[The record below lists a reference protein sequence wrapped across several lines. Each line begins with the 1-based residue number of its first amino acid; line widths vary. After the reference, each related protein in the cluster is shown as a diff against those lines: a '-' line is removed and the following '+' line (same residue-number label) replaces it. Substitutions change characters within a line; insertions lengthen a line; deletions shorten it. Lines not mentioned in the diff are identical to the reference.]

1 MKAWWNRN
9 ARDIKG
15 CWPVAILVAIP
26 FLASLPSVVNAAFR
40 KHLTCTF
47 DRNELG
53 PVGAHGQW
61 YWDIYKCSDGTERK
75 VLVASP
81 RG

>member
-15 CWPVAILVAIP
+15 CRPVLLLAVIP
-26 FLASLPSVVNAAFR
+26 FLISLPSVINIAFGG
-40 KHLTCTF
+40 HPTCKF
-47 DRNELG
+47 DRNEPG
-53 PVGAHGQW
+53 PQGW
-61 YWDIYKCSDGTERK
+61 WWDIYKCSDGTERR